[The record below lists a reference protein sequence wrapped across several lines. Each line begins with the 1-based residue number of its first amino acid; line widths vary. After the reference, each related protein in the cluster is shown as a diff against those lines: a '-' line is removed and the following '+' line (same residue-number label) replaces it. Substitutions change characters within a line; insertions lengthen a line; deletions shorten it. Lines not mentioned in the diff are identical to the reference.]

1 MELSFNVKR
10 NVSFG
15 GKTVSEYVTGLG
27 VEKIKALSEEDYRA
41 IATPDEKVM
50 YLVQN
55 TNGIKFYLGSV
66 SLYADDVPADVEQEL
81 RRIARIAEAN
91 QTSLETVVIPTLV
104 EHGQAIQDL
113 NDAVVRSNSAKNI
126 TVMTQEEY
134 DALDTPDEHT
144 LYVIT

>member
-15 GKTVSEYVTGLG
+15 GKTVSEYVAGLG
-27 VEKIKALSEEDYRA
+27 VEKIKVLSEADYRA
-41 IATPDEKVM
+41 IATHDTKTM
-50 YLVQN
+50 YLVQ
-55 TNGIKFYLGSV
+55 TENGIKFYLGSV

-81 RRIARIAEAN
+81 RRIAGIAEAN